1 MEDNKLKKEF
11 TSNGV
16 ILSREDYESMP
27 CAMYAMEFTDEQMQE
42 LVEKTANVLSAQYG
56 YTEHEIS
63 CLEEDSQELE
73 DYYDAFWREME
84 NIALDMGMRYYEDM
98 TDEEYQKITN
108 KKFA

>member
-1 MEDNKLKKEF
+1 MSNDSLKKEF

-42 LVEKTANVLSAQYG
+42 LVNCVSNVLSSQYG
-56 YTEHEIS
+56 YTEYEIS
-63 CLEEDSQELE
+63 CLEEDSIEME
-73 DYYDAFWREME
+73 DYYNAFWREME

-98 TDEEYQKITN
+98 SNEEYMKIIG
-108 KKFA
+108 KKLA

>member
-1 MEDNKLKKEF
+1 MTNNDLKKEF

-16 ILSREDYESMP
+16 ILSREDYESLP
-27 CAMYAMEFTDEQMQE
+27 CAMYAMEFTDKQMQT
-42 LVEKTANVLSAQYG
+42 LVENIACVMGGCYG
-56 YTEHEIS
+56 YTEYEIS

-98 TDEEYQKITN
+98 SDEEYMKIIG
-108 KKFA
+108 K